1 MFTFAAGWKEGK
13 EANSANGAN
22 RMNGVVSGDGE
33 EGGAVLYGEG
43 EVAMWEA
50 EEKES
55 KERAAE
61 LKLKLLDMNLDASD
75 EDVLAALRQG
85 QGNAP
90 LMWLLESNLT
100 TSLSGQGGGA
110 NEAKSRDALRY
121 NTGDVAS
128 APRLPPQ
135 AAAPLAQ
142 EITTL
147 GESPFT
153 VCCIPWIASLRASS
167 ALAILATAAVSAVFT
182 SRPTAASVTTGE
194 ADAAEEAKW
203 VSLETSLGWGLIGA
217 WCAILLGGSIAA
229 WCIRKRA
236 LRRRRATLEKAGML
250 RAVNAMLSLARDD
263 VCVQESNDG
272 RWVSHGSQGGQGSQG
287 GAAYQRTWKRILR
300 RAEGPGQLAS
310 HLLAF
315 EDHILVERLSAAFL
329 KRRNTWRRNVQ
340 TRIATTGPHGFPRL
354 LGFIGYV
361 SVFVTCV

>member
-1 MFTFAAGWKEGK
+1 MFTCAAGWKEGK
-13 EANSANGAN
+13 EAISANGAN
-22 RMNGVVSGDGE
+22 RMNGVVSGDG

-55 KERAAE
+55 KEA
-61 LKLKLLDMNLDASD
+61 K
-75 EDVLAALRQG
+75 
-85 QGNAP
+85 
-90 LMWLLESNLT
+90 
-100 TSLSGQGGGA
+100 
-110 NEAKSRDALRY
+110 EAKSRDALRY
-121 NTGDVAS
+121 TGDVAS
-128 APRLPPQ
+128 APPLAPQ

-182 SRPTAASVTTGE
+182 SRPTAASVSTGE
-194 ADAAEEAKW
+194 ADEAEEARW

-236 LRRRRATLEKAGML
+236 LRRRRATLEKAGLL

-263 VCVQESNDG
+263 VCVQESNDN
-272 RWVSHGSQGGQGSQG
+272 RWVSQGGQGGQGSQR
-287 GAAYQRTWKRILR
+287 GAAYQRTWKRVLR

-329 KRRNTWRRNVQ
+329 KRRNTWRRNVK

-361 SVFVTCV
+361 SVFVISAYNTGSYFT